1 MPKLLMRTTGAS
13 AEEVDG
19 LMELLQKQG
28 IVCYTTDAGRWRLGV
43 DGLWLTHDEDA
54 AKARQLAGEFQ
65 YEFSKESRADF
76 ERRLAEGTAPTFAS
90 QLRQRP
96 LVVIGALL
104 AVAAIAMLS
113 LLPLLLG

>member
-1 MPKLLMRTTGAS
+1 MRTTGAS
-13 AEEVDG
+13 AAEIDG
-19 LMELLQKQG
+19 LIELLQSEG

-43 DGLWLTHDEDA
+43 DGLWLADD
-54 AKARQLAGEFQ
+54 KDVPRARELGAGFQ

-96 LVVIGALL
+96 MVVIGTVL
-104 AVAAIAMLS
+104 AIAAIAMLS
-113 LLPLLLG
+113 LLPLALG